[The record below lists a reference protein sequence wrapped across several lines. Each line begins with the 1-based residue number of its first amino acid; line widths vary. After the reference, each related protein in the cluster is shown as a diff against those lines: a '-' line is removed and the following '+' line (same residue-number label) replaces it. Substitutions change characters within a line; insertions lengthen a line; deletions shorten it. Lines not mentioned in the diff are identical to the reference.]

1 MAAPPVGQLP
11 GLGVVVGPGGAL
23 EVGGAPMPMPA
34 PVGAAAPMG
43 APSMPAPIMGGGFSA
58 GAPPVRPDPFGLIA
72 LGARN
77 VAGMTPELSPQR
89 VAQPVADEIP
99 PMLRRPEVAPAPQPR
114 PAVGGGMAGGGLR
127 QPSSLDFVAEQLRQ
141 QGAQVGAEGQY
152 QLAVTGI
159 EAQQQAQIAEAEAQA
174 QRQREQALQEFQ
186 ARQAQYEADQAKR
199 QREVEELSADVA
211 ATKIDPANYFS
222 QQPAWAK
229 VLSLLSVA
237 VGGFA
242 QGYTRG
248 QLRNTALDMMNDAI
262 ARDIDAQKANL
273 ASKRASV
280 AEKQSLYAQARQKFG
295 DDQSAYLF
303 ADARMSEA
311 AANAARRFAAE
322 ARGAEQKERATMIAQ
337 TFEAKA
343 KESDAKVGELFARQ
357 REAAAAAAARAAAGP
372 TLAQK
377 EQLARTEKLLAETE
391 AIRAKTGAPPEGM
404 QVVSYEGKDYLVPKE
419 AAKEIQEQAAS
430 AMSTKG
436 LVKDMVSL
444 GGASGFYG
452 PGSTKYEDFLP
463 KKGALAASWA
473 KTLSGGFNPSAVME
487 ERAQQDITLPPR
499 TDIFGAQKQWKTR
512 LESIPEEAHRLV
524 LARLEAV
531 GAMPVTTRRTGAAR
545 REYEPA
551 AEVPKRE
558 IQTYTS
564 KK

>member
-1 MAAPPVGQLP
+1 MAG
-11 GLGVVVGPGGAL
+11 
-23 EVGGAPMPMPA
+23 
-34 PVGAAAPMG
+34 
-43 APSMPAPIMGGGFSA
+43 
-58 GAPPVRPDPFGLIA
+58 
-72 LGARN
+72 
-77 VAGMTPELSPQR
+77 
-89 VAQPVADEIP
+89 
-99 PMLRRPEVAPAPQPR
+99 
-114 PAVGGGMAGGGLR
+114 GGGMAGGGLR
-127 QPSSLDFVAEQLRQ
+127 QPSSLDYVAEQLRQ
-141 QGAQVGAEGQY
+141 QGAQAGAEGQY

-273 ASKRASV
+273 AAKRASV
-280 AEKQSLYAQARQKFG
+280 SEKQSLYAQARQKFG

-303 ADARMSEA
+303 ADARMSDA
-311 AANAARRFAAE
+311 VANAARRFAAE

-372 TLAQK
+372 TLAQQ
-377 EQLARTEKLLAETE
+377 EQLARLEKIKAETRKI
-391 AIRAKTGAPPEGM
+391 AA
-404 QVVSYEGKDYLVPKE
+404 E
-419 AAKEIQEQAAS
+419 AAAESGAEGVVTGKRAAELQS
-430 AMSTKG
+430 RY
-436 LVKDMVSL
+436 VPSL
-444 GGASGFYG
+444 GMVAGSSKQADDLNEGFAAVDRTKQVLGEMKRLRLEGATGGFG
-452 PGSTKYEDFLP
+452 ADAARYEALRTDAIASINRAAKL
-463 KKGALAASWA
+463 GALDRG
-473 KTLSGGFNPSAVME
+473 TLE
-487 ERAQQDITLPPR
+487 L
-499 TDIFGAQKQWKTR
+499 
-512 LESIPEEAHRLV
+512 LEKSIPESALFSSDTKAAAKLDAASQVLDVGRAAQIRNTPLV
-524 LARLEAV
+524 PAQMVATPQ
-531 GAMPVTTRRTGAAR
+531 GPAFQFTPGQTSGPTGIKPR
-545 REYEPA
+545 
-551 AEVPKRE
+551 
-558 IQTYTS
+558 
-564 KK
+564 

>member
-1 MAAPPVGQLP
+1 
-11 GLGVVVGPGGAL
+11 
-23 EVGGAPMPMPA
+23 
-34 PVGAAAPMG
+34 
-43 APSMPAPIMGGGFSA
+43 
-58 GAPPVRPDPFGLIA
+58 
-72 LGARN
+72 
-77 VAGMTPELSPQR
+77 
-89 VAQPVADEIP
+89 
-99 PMLRRPEVAPAPQPR
+99 
-114 PAVGGGMAGGGLR
+114 MAGSGLR
-127 QPSSLDFVAEQLRQ
+127 QPSSLDYVAEQLRQ

-174 QRQREQALQEFQ
+174 QRQREQALREFQ

-211 ATKIDPANYFS
+211 ATKIDPGNYFS

-343 KESDAKVGELFARQ
+343 SENNAKISQMFAEQ
-357 REAAAAAAARAAAGP
+357 RERQQAAAAQAAAAAARGP
-372 TLAQK
+372 SLK
-377 EQLARTEKLLAETE
+377 DLESLARIRKTKAETAQIE
-391 AIRAKTGAPPEGM
+391 SELGGEGVVTGKRAAELQSRYVPSLGMVAGSSKQADDLNEGLAAVDRTKQVLGEMKRLRLEGATGGFGADAARYDALRTDAIASSNR
-404 QVVSYEGKDYLVPKE
+404 
-419 AAKEIQEQAAS
+419 AAK
-430 AMSTKG
+430 
-436 LVKDMVSL
+436 L
-444 GGASGFYG
+444 
-452 PGSTKYEDFLP
+452 
-463 KKGALAASWA
+463 GALDRG
-473 KTLSGGFNPSAVME
+473 TL
-487 ERAQQDITLPPR
+487 DL
-499 TDIFGAQKQWKTR
+499 
-512 LESIPEEAHRLV
+512 LEKSIPESALFSSDAKAAAKLDAASQALDVGRAAQIRNTPLV
-524 LARLEAV
+524 PAQMVATPRGPAFQFTP
-531 GAMPVTTRRTGAAR
+531 GQSGPTGIKPR
-545 REYEPA
+545 
-551 AEVPKRE
+551 
-558 IQTYTS
+558 
-564 KK
+564 

>member
-1 MAAPPVGQLP
+1 
-11 GLGVVVGPGGAL
+11 
-23 EVGGAPMPMPA
+23 
-34 PVGAAAPMG
+34 
-43 APSMPAPIMGGGFSA
+43 
-58 GAPPVRPDPFGLIA
+58 
-72 LGARN
+72 
-77 VAGMTPELSPQR
+77 
-89 VAQPVADEIP
+89 
-99 PMLRRPEVAPAPQPR
+99 
-114 PAVGGGMAGGGLR
+114 MAGGGLR
-127 QPSSLDFVAEQLRQ
+127 QPSSLDYVAEQLRQ
-141 QGAQVGAEGQY
+141 QGAQAGAEGQY

-211 ATKIDPANYFS
+211 ATKIDPGNYFS

-303 ADARMSEA
+303 ADARMSDA
-311 AANAARRFAAE
+311 VANAARRFAAE

-343 KESDAKVGELFARQ
+343 SENNAKISQMFAEQ
-357 REAAAAAAARAAAGP
+357 RERQQAAAAQAAAAAARGP
-372 TLAQK
+372 SLK
-377 EQLARTEKLLAETE
+377 DLKARAEYEKLVAETE

-499 TDIFGAQKQWKTR
+499 TDIFGAQKQWRTR
-512 LESIPEEAHRLV
+512 LESIPEEADRLV
-524 LARLEAV
+524 RARLEAV